1 MKIPY
6 ILLGLSGIVLAAV
19 AIDRKVLRRRR
30 PASVEAPNPMDQMS
44 VAPDIVIVEAE
55 IIGLADVDPEALTQ
69 MGEAIDPELTQAAH
83 EEIPE
88 QRDRLPVR
96 DKNIP

>member
-6 ILLGLSGIVLAAV
+6 KLLGLAGLVAAAV
-19 AIDRKVLRRRR
+19 VVHRKRRLRAGQPSA
-30 PASVEAPNPMDQMS
+30 PATEPIEPAGM
-44 VAPDIVIVEAE
+44 APDIVIVEAE

-69 MGEAIDPELTQAAH
+69 MGEAIDPDLTEAAH

-88 QRDRLPVR
+88 QRGKLPVSG
-96 DKNIP
+96 KNVP